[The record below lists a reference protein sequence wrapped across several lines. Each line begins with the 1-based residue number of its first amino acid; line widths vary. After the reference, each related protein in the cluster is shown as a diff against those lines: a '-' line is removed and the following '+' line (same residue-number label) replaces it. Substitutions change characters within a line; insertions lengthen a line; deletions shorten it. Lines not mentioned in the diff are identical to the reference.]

1 MAISAPGIGS
11 NLDVNGIVTQLMAVE
26 QQPLAALAKKE
37 ASIQSEISAYGTVKG
52 ALAGLQS
59 AVQGLSDASKF
70 QIGKSASS
78 SANDVLSATATAD
91 AVNGSFAVE
100 VSKLAQAQRLATTGV
115 ASSTAVIGNG
125 TLTFD
130 FGTISGGSFNSTT
143 GQYSGASFTSNGNGA
158 KTITIDSSNN
168 SLEGIRDAINK
179 AGIGVSASIV
189 NDGSNTPYRLA
200 LSVANA
206 GASNSLKI
214 SVSGGDPALTS
225 LLANDPSGTQNL
237 QETATAQNSE
247 LKINGISISKSSTVI
262 ADAIQG
268 VTLNLSKTNVGS
280 PATVTVS
287 SSNSSI
293 GNAVSA
299 FVKAYND
306 AKKTL
311 DSVTAYDGSS
321 AKAGGTVGKSG
332 PLQGD
337 ATIRRMQYQ
346 IRQMFSTEV
355 TGVDSNY
362 NSLAKVGVSFQ
373 KDGTLSLDNTK
384 FQKAMDAS
392 YGNVLALFAAT
403 GNASDTLVKY
413 DSSTT
418 ATKAGQYG
426 LNISALASKGN
437 LVGSAVTTGL
447 TITAGSND
455 TLGVTLNGVT
465 SSVTLEAKTYA
476 SVDAL
481 AAEIQTKINGSSAF
495 SGSSVAIAAS
505 GNATSFTLTATS
517 NLYGSTS
524 NFSVSGNAASLFG
537 AAPAATAGVD
547 VAGTIGGNSATGTG
561 QKLKGDSGAT
571 DGLAVNVTG
580 GSTGDRGTISFS
592 RGFASQMDSLL
603 SDLLGSKGLLA
614 SRTDGLNAS
623 IKDIGVQR
631 DKLNQRLAD
640 TEKRYREQFT
650 ALDVMLGQL
659 SRTQSYMTQ
668 QLAAL
673 APSSSN

>member
-1 MAISAPGIGS
+1 MALASPGIGS
-11 NLDVNGIVTQLMAVE
+11 NLDVNSIVTQLMAVE
-26 QQPLAALAKKE
+26 QKPLAALATKE
-37 ASIQSEISAYGTVKG
+37 VSIQSEISAYGTVRG

-78 SANDVLSATATAD
+78 SANDVLAATATSD
-91 AVNGSFAVE
+91 AVNGSFVVE
-100 VSKLAQAQRLATTGV
+100 VSKLAQAQRLASAGV
-115 ASSTAVIGNG
+115 ASSTAVVGNG
-125 TLTFD
+125 TLTID
-130 FGTISGGSFNSTT
+130 FGTISGGTFNSTS

-158 KTITIDSSNN
+158 KTISIDASNN

-206 GASNSLKI
+206 GSSNSLKI
-214 SVSGGDPALTS
+214 SVSGDPALSS

-247 LKINGISISKSSTVI
+247 LKINGIAISKSSTVI

-287 SSNSSI
+287 SSNSAI

-311 DSVTAYDGSS
+311 DSVTAYDASS

-346 IRQMFSTEV
+346 IRQMFSTQV

-362 NSLAKVGVSFQ
+362 NSLAKVGVAFQ

-384 FQKAMDAS
+384 FQKAVDAS

-403 GNASDTLVKY
+403 GNASDSLVKY
-413 DSSTT
+413 NSSTT
-418 ATKAGQYG
+418 ATKAGQYDI
-426 LNISALASKGN
+426 NISALASKGS
-437 LVGSAVTTGL
+437 LAGSAVTTGL

-455 TLGVTLNGVT
+455 TLGVTLNGVS

-476 SVDAL
+476 SIDAL
-481 AAEIQTKINGSSAF
+481 AAEIQTKINGNSAF

-505 GNATSFTLTATS
+505 GNAASFTLTATS

-537 AAPAATAGVD
+537 ASPVATAGVD
-547 VAGTIGGNSATGTG
+547 VTGTIGGNSATGTA
-561 QKLKGDSGAT
+561 QKLMGNSGAS

-580 GSTGDRGTISFS
+580 GAVGDRGSISFS
-592 RGFASQMDSLL
+592 RGFASQLDGLL
-603 SDLLGSKGLLA
+603 SDFLGSKGLIA

-623 IKDIGVQR
+623 IKSIGVQR

-650 ALDVMLGQL
+650 ALDVTLGQL

>member
-1 MAISAPGIGS
+1 MALASPGIGS
-11 NLDVNGIVTQLMAVE
+11 NLDVNSIVTQLMAVE
-26 QQPLAALAKKE
+26 QKPLAALATKE
-37 ASIQSEISAYGTVKG
+37 VSIQSEISAYGTVRG

-78 SANDVLSATATAD
+78 SANDVLAATATSD

-100 VSKLAQAQRLATTGV
+100 VSKLAQAQRLASAGV
-115 ASSTAVIGNG
+115 ASSTAVVGNG
-125 TLTFD
+125 TLTID
-130 FGTISGGSFNSTT
+130 FGTISGGTFNSTS

-158 KTITIDSSNN
+158 KTISIDASNN

-206 GASNSLKI
+206 GSSNSLKI
-214 SVSGGDPALTS
+214 SVSGDPALS
-225 LLANDPSGTQNL
+225 ALLANDPSGTQNL

-247 LKINGISISKSSTVI
+247 LKINGIAISKSSTVI

-287 SSNSSI
+287 SSNSAI

-346 IRQMFSTEV
+346 IRQMFSTQV
-355 TGVDSNY
+355 AGVDSSY
-362 NSLAKVGVSFQ
+362 NSLAKVGIAFQ

-384 FQKAMDAS
+384 FQKAVDAS

-403 GNASDTLVKY
+403 GNASDSLVKY
-413 DSSTT
+413 NSSTT
-418 ATKAGQYG
+418 ATKAGQYDI
-426 LNISALASKGN
+426 NISALASKGS
-437 LVGSAVTTGL
+437 LAGSAVTTGL

-455 TLGVTLNGVT
+455 TLGVTLNGVS

-481 AAEIQTKINGSSAF
+481 AAEIQTKINGNSAF

-505 GNATSFTLTATS
+505 GNAASFTLAATS

-537 AAPAATAGVD
+537 ASPVATAGVD
-547 VAGTIGGNSATGTG
+547 VAGTIGGNSATGTA
-561 QKLKGDSGAT
+561 QKLMGNSGAS

-580 GSTGDRGTISFS
+580 GAVGDRGSISFS
-592 RGFASQMDSLL
+592 RGFASQLDGLL
-603 SDLLGSKGLLA
+603 SDFLGSKGLIA

-623 IKDIGVQR
+623 IKGIGVQR

-650 ALDVMLGQL
+650 ALDVTLGQL

>member
-1 MAISAPGIGS
+1 MALASPGIGS
-11 NLDVNGIVTQLMAVE
+11 NLDVNSIVTQLMAVE
-26 QQPLAALAKKE
+26 QKPLAALATKE
-37 ASIQSEISAYGTVKG
+37 VSIQSEISAYGTVRG

-78 SANDVLSATATAD
+78 SANDVLAATATSD

-100 VSKLAQAQRLATTGV
+100 VSKLAQAQRLASAGV
-115 ASSTAVIGNG
+115 ASSTAVVGNG
-125 TLTFD
+125 TLTID
-130 FGTISGGSFNSTT
+130 FGTISGGTFNSTS

-158 KTITIDSSNN
+158 KTISIDASNN

-206 GASNSLKI
+206 GSSNSLKI
-214 SVSGGDPALTS
+214 SVSGDPALS
-225 LLANDPSGTQNL
+225 ALLANDPSGTQNL

-247 LKINGISISKSSTVI
+247 LKINGIAISKSSTVI

-287 SSNSSI
+287 SSNSAI

-346 IRQMFSTEV
+346 IRQMFSTQV
-355 TGVDSNY
+355 AGVDSSY
-362 NSLAKVGVSFQ
+362 NSLAKVGIAFQ

-384 FQKAMDAS
+384 FQKAVDAS

-403 GNASDTLVKY
+403 GNASDSLVKY
-413 DSSTT
+413 NSSTT
-418 ATKAGQYG
+418 ATKAGQYDI
-426 LNISALASKGN
+426 NISALASKGS
-437 LVGSAVTTGL
+437 LAGSAVTTGL

-455 TLGVTLNGVT
+455 TLGVTLNGVS

-481 AAEIQTKINGSSAF
+481 AAEIQTKINGNSAF

-505 GNATSFTLTATS
+505 GNAASFTLAATS

-537 AAPAATAGVD
+537 ASPVTTAGVD
-547 VAGTIGGNSATGTG
+547 VTGTIGGNSATGTA
-561 QKLKGDSGAT
+561 QKLMGNSGAS

-580 GSTGDRGTISFS
+580 GAVGDRGSISFS
-592 RGFASQMDSLL
+592 RGFASQLDGLL
-603 SDLLGSKGLLA
+603 SDFLGSKGLIA

-623 IKDIGVQR
+623 IKGIGVQR

-650 ALDVMLGQL
+650 ALDVTLGQL

>member
-1 MAISAPGIGS
+1 MALASPGIGS
-11 NLDVNGIVTQLMAVE
+11 NLDVNSIVTQLMAVE
-26 QQPLAALAKKE
+26 QKPLAALATKE
-37 ASIQSEISAYGTVKG
+37 VSIQSEISAYGTVRG

-78 SANDVLSATATAD
+78 SANDVLAATATSD

-100 VSKLAQAQRLATTGV
+100 VSKLAQAQRLASAGV
-115 ASSTAVIGNG
+115 ASSTAVVGNG
-125 TLTFD
+125 TLTID
-130 FGTISGGSFNSTT
+130 FGTISGGTFNSTS

-158 KTITIDSSNN
+158 KTISIDASNN

-206 GASNSLKI
+206 GSSNSLKI
-214 SVSGGDPALTS
+214 SVSGDPALS
-225 LLANDPSGTQNL
+225 ALLANDPSGTQNL

-247 LKINGISISKSSTVI
+247 LKINGIAISKSSTVI

-287 SSNSSI
+287 SSNSAI

-346 IRQMFSTEV
+346 IRQMFSTQV

-362 NSLAKVGVSFQ
+362 NSLAKVGVAFQ

-384 FQKAMDAS
+384 FQKAVDAS

-403 GNASDTLVKY
+403 GNASDSLVKY
-413 DSSTT
+413 NSSTT
-418 ATKAGQYG
+418 ATKAGQYDI
-426 LNISALASKGN
+426 NISALASKGS
-437 LVGSAVTTGL
+437 LAGSAVTTGL

-455 TLGVTLNGVT
+455 TLGVTLNGVS

-481 AAEIQTKINGSSAF
+481 AAEIQTKINGNSAF

-505 GNATSFTLTATS
+505 GNAASFTLAATS

-537 AAPAATAGVD
+537 ASPVTTAGVD
-547 VAGTIGGNSATGTG
+547 VTGTIGGNSATGTA
-561 QKLKGDSGAT
+561 QKLMGNSGAS

-580 GSTGDRGTISFS
+580 GAVGDRGSISFS
-592 RGFASQMDSLL
+592 RGFASQLDGLL
-603 SDLLGSKGLLA
+603 SDFLGSKGLIA

-623 IKDIGVQR
+623 IKGIGVQR

-650 ALDVMLGQL
+650 ALDVTLGQL